1 MNFSDLM
8 DTPRICTA
16 FAEWGACLVYI
27 FILQRRQ
34 PALPSSCSDRNMSG
48 ALPFRPARNAVFLL
62 IPAGFLILF
71 ILWQYAAGL
80 LPLWTWIP
88 CMLGAIFLMYLFLR
102 LLCEGTRR
110 DIFYCCLRAFVL
122 AEFTASLHWQLYVW
136 AALNFEIRRFWSPVT
151 AAVLYPAALLLF
163 FVLERAQFPPKE
175 ATLDVNA
182 KELSGAALIALG
194 SFAISNLSFA
204 APNSPFSSA
213 SGSILYVRTLVDFG
227 GLVMLYALQ
236 DKREELRMRNENQ
249 AMNVILQRQYDQYR
263 LSIDNIELLRREFH
277 DLKHYMIAIRSEQ
290 DPTRREQY
298 LQEMEEAIRT
308 QEALTN
314 TGNSVLDVLLT
325 TKNTYC
331 IQKGITFT
339 CMADGRLLSFMH
351 VKDICS
357 VFGNMLDNA
366 IECVSRFSDPEKR
379 LITLNVHQ
387 QNRLLIIQC
396 ENYTDTNLTLSADQ
410 IPFTTKQDRECHGFG
425 LKSIRHAAQKYG
437 GTMTLHA
444 KDHWFTL
451 QIVIP
456 LSETEKIS

>member
-1 MNFSDLM
+1 MNFLDLM
-8 DTPRICTA
+8 DTPRLCTA

-27 FILQRRQ
+27 YLLHRKSRNTK
-34 PALPSSCSDRNMSG
+34 LPLSPGLFFFC
-48 ALPFRPARNAVFLL
+48 F
-62 IPAGFLILF
+62 AG
-71 ILWQYAAGL
+71 WQYLAGR
-80 LPLWTWIP
+80 LPLWTWVP
-88 CMLGAIFLMYLFLR
+88 CMLGAVLLMYLFLR
-102 LLCEGTRR
+102 LFCEGTWQ
-110 DIFYCCLRAFVL
+110 DILYCCLRAFVL

-136 AALNFEIRRFWSPVT
+136 SELNFHIGRHWASLT
-151 AAVLYPAALLLF
+151 ALVLYPGVFLLF
-163 FVLERAQFPPKE
+163 LILEKAQFPPRE
-175 ATLDVNA
+175 AFLDVNA
-182 KELSGAALIALG
+182 KELSGAAMIALG
-194 SFAISNLSFA
+194 SFSISNLSFSV
-204 APNSPFSSA
+204 PNTPFSSA
-213 SGSILYVRTLVDFG
+213 SHSILYIRTLVDFS

-263 LSIDNIELLRREFH
+263 LSIDNINLLRREFH

-290 DPTRREQY
+290 NPDKREQY
-298 LQEMEEAIRT
+298 LLEMEEAIQT

-331 IQKGITFT
+331 IQQNITFT
-339 CMADGRLLSFMH
+339 CMADGRPLSFMH

-387 QNRLLIIQC
+387 QNQFLMIQC
-396 ENYTDTNLTLSADQ
+396 ENYTDTDLTLSSSQ
-410 IPFTTKQDRECHGFG
+410 LPFTTKNDKGCHGFG
-425 LKSIRHAAQKYG
+425 LKSIRHATQKYG
-437 GTMTLHA
+437 GTMTLYA

-456 LSETEKIS
+456 LHGT